1 MPGAEDSTGDDAVT
15 QSVHLHAVRPCTLP
29 PKGRKMLTLMLI
41 EVGIVVVVAVLLAAD
56 MARNGHP
63 YIGD

>member
-1 MPGAEDSTGDDAVT
+1 MT
-15 QSVHLHAVRPCTLP
+15 QSVQLHAVRPCTLP